1 MRCHHAFALC
11 GLLLGTVHAAESWWR
26 VFGEIKPG
34 VFAGGNIDSDKKPDK
49 NLKTFLA
56 TTRFDEWTTFEDDL
70 VKLSYPKHKLLK
82 LEVNGGKKGIS
93 VEGGVCTTVDNSF
106 QRAYVLKAGPFTYG
120 VFLVAQADWLDD
132 GICMCGPMVHDVY
145 RMEDGCLVRFSLLP
159 GGAVKKAQMLGD
171 KLRLMSFEWTHL
183 ACQREV
189 YEEMVER
196 MTLKIKHPWT
206 EVRFQEEVSKRYGMA
221 GRCGWLHPG
230 MSLADANKIMG
241 SEAKETDGI
250 HRWTALQNDYPCELK
265 AQFKDGLLVRLTDEG
280 EQRTGEE
287 AVKGTFNWA
296 KDRVE
301 KFSQAKQAAENKND
315 DSDPANTKEEKPPL
329 PTTAEI
335 TEVADSVIALADK
348 QAKDQWWAVVDLMGE
363 MVEKL
368 DVRDP
373 RFVTTIVKH
382 STGTSGELD
391 ILEKCGYADTRKWIE
406 QKLTAMP
413 GETPSTQEP
422 ATIFNNPVLCRAHD
436 AAEMLD
442 HLALIDQA
450 AAANHARA
458 LFKTKEPAWTLA
470 VLTGMDSFEGCPI
483 PPQELLAE
491 GLRRAKESH
500 SSEML
505 EAVLRL
511 VSPCADHLPHP
522 EEIVKLIADL
532 PKAKA
537 DSEWLNE
544 EKAKAEAIKALR
556 SVRKK

>member
-1 MRCHHAFALC
+1 
-11 GLLLGTVHAAESWWR
+11 
-26 VFGEIKPG
+26 
-34 VFAGGNIDSDKKPDK
+34 
-49 NLKTFLA
+49 
-56 TTRFDEWTTFEDDL
+56 
-70 VKLSYPKHKLLK
+70 
-82 LEVNGGKKGIS
+82 
-93 VEGGVCTTVDNSF
+93 
-106 QRAYVLKAGPFTYG
+106 
-120 VFLVAQADWLDD
+120 
-132 GICMCGPMVHDVY
+132 
-145 RMEDGCLVRFSLLP
+145 
-159 GGAVKKAQMLGD
+159 
-171 KLRLMSFEWTHL
+171 
-183 ACQREV
+183 
-189 YEEMVER
+189 
-196 MTLKIKHPWT
+196 
-206 EVRFQEEVSKRYGMA
+206 
-221 GRCGWLHPG
+221 
-230 MSLADANKIMG
+230 
-241 SEAKETDGI
+241 
-250 HRWTALQNDYPCELK
+250 
-265 AQFKDGLLVRLTDEG
+265 
-280 EQRTGEE
+280 
-287 AVKGTFNWA
+287 
-296 KDRVE
+296 
-301 KFSQAKQAAENKND
+301 
-315 DSDPANTKEEKPPL
+315 
-329 PTTAEI
+329 
-335 TEVADSVIALADK
+335 
-348 QAKDQWWAVVDLMGE
+348 
-363 MVEKL
+363 
-368 DVRDP
+368 
-373 RFVTTIVKH
+373 
-382 STGTSGELD
+382 
-391 ILEKCGYADTRKWIE
+391 
-406 QKLTAMP
+406 MP

>member
-1 MRCHHAFALC
+1 MC
-11 GLLLGTVHAAESWWR
+11 GLLLGPVHAAESWWK

-49 NLKTFLA
+49 NLKKLL
-56 TTRFDEWTTFEDDL
+56 TTTKFDEWETFEDDL

-120 VFLVAQADWLDD
+120 VFLVAKADWLDD
-132 GICMCGPMVHDVY
+132 GICLCGPMVHHVY
-145 RMEDGCLVRFSLLP
+145 RMKDGCLVRFSLLP
-159 GGAVKKAQMLGD
+159 GGAVKKAQLLGD

-196 MTLKIKHPWT
+196 MTLKIQHPWT
-206 EVRFQEEVSKRYGMA
+206 EERFQEEVSKRYGMA

-230 MSLADANKIMG
+230 MTLAAANKIME
-241 SEAKETDGI
+241 SEAKETEGI
-250 HRWTALQNDYPCELK
+250 HRWTALQNDYPCVLK
-265 AQFKDGLLVRLTDEG
+265 AEFKDGLLVRFTDEG
-280 EQRTGEE
+280 GQRTGEE

-301 KFSQAKQAAENKND
+301 RFSEAKQAAESKND
-315 DSDPANTKEEKPPL
+315 NSDPATTKEEKPPL
-329 PTTAEI
+329 PTPVEIAEVEE
-335 TEVADSVIALADK
+335 TMLALADT
-348 QAKDQWWAVVDLMGE
+348 QPKDQWWAVVDLM
-363 MVEKL
+363 VEW
-368 DVRDP
+368 VRSGWERDP
-373 RFVTTIVKH
+373 HFVAAIIGVIVDRG
-382 STGTSGELD
+382 TGTSGELD
-391 ILEKCGYADTRKWIE
+391 VLEKCGYADTRQWIE
-406 QKLTAMP
+406 QKLTAMLA
-413 GETPSTQEP
+413 ETPSTEGP
-422 ATIFNNPVLCRAHD
+422 ATVFNNPVIRRAND
-436 AAEMLD
+436 GAEMLD
-442 HLALIDQA
+442 HLALLDQA
-450 AAANHARA
+450 AAENHARA
-458 LFKTKEPAWTLA
+458 LFKTREPAWTLA

-491 GLRRAKESH
+491 GLRRAKEAH
-500 SSEML
+500 SSEMV

-511 VSPCADHLPHP
+511 VSSCVDHLPHP
-522 EEIVKLIADL
+522 EEIIQLIAEL

-544 EKAKAEAIKALR
+544 EKAKAEAIKSLKALR
-556 SVRKK
+556 KK